1 MSNDHILNKRQLRN
15 SFERA
20 SVGYDEASMLQREVS
35 DRMLS
40 RLDYIK
46 CNPHTIL

>member
-1 MSNDHILNKRQLRN
+1 MNSDHILNKRQLRN

-35 DRMLS
+35 DRMLYQGLIIS
-40 RLDYIK
+40 SVF
-46 CNPHTIL
+46 PV